1 MPGVGAAG
9 LRPPDDAA
17 RPGWANVVGGRRAT
31 TTEISK
37 GERRP
42 LPTPDRRSG
51 RPNNETVRRALPA
64 RYPARACHRRLQD
77 CDRFHDDVIRQQRD
91 ANTGT
96 RRTGNGT
103 TRRTTHRHCP
113 ARTAKCQP
121 GAVTRTRGHTRG
133 TTQRKRGQERV
144 RRDRPTQMQH
154 ERTGVLPRR
163 AA

>member
-31 TTEISK
+31 TTEITKS
-37 GERRP
+37 ERRP
-42 LPTPDRRSG
+42 LPAPDRRSG

-64 RYPARACHRRLQD
+64 RYAARACHRQLQD
-77 CDRFHDDVIRQQRD
+77 CDRFHDEVTRQQRD
-91 ANTGT
+91 APPGRCAQAAARRVEQRTDTVRPEQRSVNPAQPPAHDAT
-96 RRTGNGT
+96 RS
-103 TRRTTHRHCP
+103 
-113 ARTAKCQP
+113 
-121 GAVTRTRGHTRG
+121 
-133 TTQRKRGQERV
+133 TTQRKRGQERIC
-144 RRDRPTQMQH
+144 RDRRTQMQH